1 MFDSLLLLLD
11 AIQGLKEV
19 VLAFDDLGHKQFRDV
34 DQTLT
39 VKGLSS
45 FAVFVELVDVLVQV
59 DYLVLQQ
66 LVVPQHV
73 LVFGHPQLDSVS
85 SGTTS
90 QGRRRPTRF
99 IVPSLK
105 CCHLFLGGL
114 FVEDA
119 GEGRDRLAQGVRA
132 GWINA

>member
-1 MFDSLLLLLD
+1 VPESPQGVFDSLLLLLD

-34 DQTLT
+34 CQTLT
-39 VKGLSS
+39 VKGLRP

-85 SGTTS
+85 AGT
-90 QGRRRPTRF
+90 
-99 IVPSLK
+99 K